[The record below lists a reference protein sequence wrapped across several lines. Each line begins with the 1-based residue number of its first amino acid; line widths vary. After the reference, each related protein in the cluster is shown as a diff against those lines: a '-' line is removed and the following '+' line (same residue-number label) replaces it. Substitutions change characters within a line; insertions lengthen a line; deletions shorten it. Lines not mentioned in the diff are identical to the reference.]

1 MAVYIGALAAG
12 LILVVVGGH
21 LFVDSSVVIAKRLGL
36 PRMVVGGT
44 IVSIATTT
52 PELVVSMTA
61 SYVGDSGIAMGNAVG
76 SAITNIGLIVGIVGL
91 LTEVR
96 IDLTEF
102 KVAWTWM
109 FLSAV
114 LVILV
119 SWRLQTTRGAG
130 LMLVGVSMA
139 YLAFDSFRMKTGKRP
154 LPVDAGEETTG
165 TKAGLWFLVGAALV
179 IGGSRLLVRSGIAV
193 AAVLG
198 IPSVVIG
205 LSVIAVGTSLPE
217 LVTGI
222 ISARRGVP
230 DLSVGNIVGANVLNL
245 ALIVGASSMIHPL
258 NITPFTRAY
267 SFPWLMVF
275 IVALAWGLRRDGRL
289 STGVGALLLAL
300 YGLYIAG
307 LVVWPAL
314 GIE

>member
-1 MAVYIGALAAG
+1 MAVYISILAAG
-12 LILVVVGGH
+12 FILVVVGGH
-21 LFVDSSVVIAKRLGL
+21 LFVDSSVVIARRLGV
-36 PRMVVGGT
+36 PRMIIGGT

-61 SYVGDSGIAMGNAVG
+61 SYLGDSGIAMGNAVG
-76 SAITNIGLIVGIVGL
+76 SAITNIGLIIGMVGL
-91 LTEVR
+91 LTAVKV
-96 IDLTEF
+96 DLAEF

-130 LMLVGVSMA
+130 LMLVGVSVA
-139 YLAFDSFRMKTGKRP
+139 YLAFDSFRMKRGKRP
-154 LPVDAGEETTG
+154 LPVEAEGERTAA
-165 TKAGLWFLVGAALV
+165 KAGLWFLVGAALV
-179 IGGSRLLVRSGIAV
+179 IGGSRLLVRSGIAL
-193 AAVLG
+193 AAGLG

-245 ALIVGASSMIHPL
+245 ALIVGASSTIHPL
-258 NITPFTRAY
+258 NVTPFTRAY

-289 STGVGALLLAL
+289 STGEGGLLLVL
-300 YGLYIAG
+300 YGLYIVG
-307 LVVWPAL
+307 LVVLPAL